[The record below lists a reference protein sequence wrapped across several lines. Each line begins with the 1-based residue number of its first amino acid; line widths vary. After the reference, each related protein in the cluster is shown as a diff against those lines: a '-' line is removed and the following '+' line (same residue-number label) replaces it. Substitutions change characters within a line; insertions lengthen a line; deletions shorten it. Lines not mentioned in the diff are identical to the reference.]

1 MRWTTQHARSRA
13 SVGLVAAGLLYA
25 GLPAR
30 EAAAAGGSASTT
42 GGLVTGAGLPRTE
55 DGAGV
60 KLGPR
65 STFHAGF
72 ALMVGGDSNVFW
84 NRRADVGGVRPAGV
98 FMPVAW
104 LGIGNREVRDNTLQ
118 SEPEAAKDRR
128 LDYNVRLTAGYR
140 TFLARAEDIR
150 RLPRLSLD
158 LNAHLVAFP
167 GRKFSLTFTE
177 FFSRLADPRN
187 YDAGAG
193 FNYNRIDH
201 RLAAGFVI
209 RPGGGRLSISANY
222 LNEVLYFE
230 ANDVY
235 SGDRYIHGA
244 ATELKWRIAP
254 RSAILASYSFAH
266 TYYFSCNANVD
277 LDCNE
282 DNNAH
287 RVLLGFRG
295 QVGTRW
301 TLDAL
306 AGYGAGTYYDDEN
319 GPNFRGFIGG
329 ARAAFYPTLRTQI
342 FAQVDRA
349 FSDSLYGNYFTD
361 IAGRLGALHT
371 FRWRMYAELNFSV
384 IGRRYAGLPIP
395 GRESAAIQYVAAPGF
410 VRSDTLVVLGARVE
424 QPLGRYFVVG
434 ARYDMV
440 VDRTD
445 FAARFMGGLVD
456 RGGFTKHL
464 AMVVAAVRF

>member
-1 MRWTTQHARSRA
+1 MRWTTQHARIRA
-13 SVGLVAAGLLYA
+13 LSGLVAAGIAYA

-30 EAAAAGGSASTT
+30 EARAGGNSASTT
-42 GGLVTGAGLPRTE
+42 GGLVTGSGIPRTE

-65 STFHAGF
+65 STLHAGF
-72 ALMVGGDSNVFW
+72 ALMVGADSNVFW
-84 NRRADVGGVRPAGV
+84 NRRADVGGIRPAAIL
-98 FMPVAW
+98 MPVAW
-104 LGIGNREVRDNTLQ
+104 VGLGNRDVRDSTLQ
-118 SEPEAAKDRR
+118 SEPEAAKERK
-128 LDYNVRLTAGYR
+128 LDYNLRLTAGYR
-140 TFLARAEDIR
+140 TFLATEDIR
-150 RLPRLSLD
+150 RLPRLSVD
-158 LNAHLVAFP
+158 LNAHVVAFP

-187 YDAGAG
+187 YDAGVG
-193 FNYNRIDH
+193 FNYNRLDH
-201 RLAAGFVI
+201 RLALGFVI
-209 RPGGGRLSISANY
+209 RPGGGRLSLSASY

-244 ATELKWRIAP
+244 ATELKWRVAP

-266 TYYFSCNANVD
+266 SYYFSCNANVD

-287 RVLLGFRG
+287 RVMLGFRG
-295 QVGTRW
+295 QIATRW

-306 AGYGAGTYYDDEN
+306 AGYGAGLYYDDET

-342 FAQVDRA
+342 FAQVDRS
-349 FSDSLYGNYFTD
+349 FNDSLYGNYFTD

-371 FRWRMYAELNFSV
+371 FRFKMFAELNFSV
-384 IGRRYAGLPIP
+384 VGRRYAGLPIP
-395 GRESAAIQYVAAPGF
+395 GRESAAIEYRGAPGN
-410 VRSDTLVVLGARVE
+410 VRPDTLLVLGARVE
-424 QPLGRYFVVG
+424 QPFGRFFVVG
-434 ARYDMV
+434 ARYDLV

-445 FAARFMGGLVD
+445 FAARFMGGLTD
-456 RGGFTKHL
+456 YGGFTKHL